1 MHVYEFQR
9 RILEGQKEIDAA
21 VSGKKFSYP
30 GTESR
35 WTDRLM
41 PGQ

>member
-1 MHVYEFQR
+1 MHVYEFR
-9 RILEGQKEIDAA
+9 SRVLEGQNEINAA
-21 VSGKKFSYP
+21 VSGNKLSYP

-41 PGQ
+41 PGK